1 METAVKTAPEERME
15 ALGWKR
21 RKEASFFEGL
31 GPLWM
36 RPHGGWRR
44 VALLTDERM
53 LNLGGLVHGGVL
65 AAFADH
71 SMGIAVQE
79 FNRGFPQLTVQMSVS
94 FTGTVHAGDLIEAW
108 CKVEHTGGSTAF
120 ASGVFKVG
128 EGVVGQ
134 SSGVFKMLKRKPT
147 DPAPG

>member
-1 METAVKTAPEERME
+1 MDEAVRSDPGERME

-21 RKEASFFEGL
+21 RREASFFEQI

-36 RPHGGWRR
+36 RPHGDWRR

-53 LNLGGLVHGGVL
+53 LNMGGLVHGGVL

-71 SMGIAVQE
+71 AMGIAVQE
-79 FNRGFPQLTVQMSVS
+79 FNRGFPQLTVQMSMS
-94 FTGTVHAGDLIEAW
+94 FTGPVHPGDLIEAW
-108 CKVEHTGGSTAF
+108 CTVAHAAKSTAF

-128 EGVVGQ
+128 DRVVGQ
-134 SSGVFKMLKRKPT
+134 SSGVFKMLKGMPQKS
-147 DPAPG
+147 PAT